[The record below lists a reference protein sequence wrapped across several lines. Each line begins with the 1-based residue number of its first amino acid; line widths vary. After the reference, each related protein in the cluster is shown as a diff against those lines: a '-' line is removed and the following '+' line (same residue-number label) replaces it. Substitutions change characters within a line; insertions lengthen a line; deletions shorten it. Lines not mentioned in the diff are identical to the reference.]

1 MHLHDKSFNLPR
13 HKIEKFENLCQQ
25 IFHINNF
32 EQLCQF
38 FWGGGGGAEEG
49 GIDPQV
55 GNPWTIRLYAWLWG
69 KIVIDYIRK
78 TARVSQ
84 YAYTRMYI
92 SCSTT
97 N

>member
-38 FWGGGGGAEEG
+38 FLGGGRGEG
-49 GIDPQV
+49 GRD
-55 GNPWTIRLYAWLWG
+55 
-69 KIVIDYIRK
+69 
-78 TARVSQ
+78 
-84 YAYTRMYI
+84 
-92 SCSTT
+92 
-97 N
+97 